1 MVCKLAA
8 NLALVAMGIFLGAA
22 AAPPSD
28 CPGAAGGPT
37 LPLPM
42 DLQGRPVAPSGLNNQ
57 NFAALPSTEA
67 AAGCRT
73 PLPSAS
79 TSTNLRSEQGD
90 VLHSLPAPDIL
101 RPMDEPKRAPMYR

>member
-1 MVCKLAA
+1 MIWKPAA
-8 NLALVAMGIFLGAA
+8 ILVLGVFLGAA

-28 CPGAAGGPT
+28 CPGASGATT

-42 DLQGRPVAPSGLNNQ
+42 DLQGRPLARSGLNNQ

-79 TSTNLRSEQGD
+79 TSSNLRSEQGD

-101 RPMDEPKRAPMYR
+101 RPIDEPRHAPVYR